1 MELFA
6 FPTGL
11 FTSVGTPFLLKG
23 VNWFGFETETF
34 CPHGLWKNSMDYLLN
49 FLKKEKV
56 NAIRVPISVEAALNL
71 DKKRPRGIDFGLNP
85 DLEGK
90 TAGEVMDVLV
100 KKCRKR
106 GIMIMPSMHRMDS
119 TDGIPELWY
128 SEKYPESRI
137 IEAWKH
143 IVSRYKNDP
152 TLFAVDLKN
161 EPHGVASWG
170 DGNIKTDWAMASERI
185 GNAILKLNPKVLIFV
200 EGISTTK
207 KGATSWWGGVV
218 DKVRERPVRL
228 SVKNKLVYSPHV
240 YGPDVFM
247 IDAFKQP
254 EFPRNLPAIWEAEW
268 GYIRKQKL
276 APIIIGEWGGRNE
289 AGTKDRVWHDLIK
302 KYFVQNGFACATFYW
317 SLNPNSG
324 DTKGL
329 LEDDWMTPVRHKL
342 DALTYVCPNPTDLLK
357 LKDAMQPLPNGSSY
371 AVVDVVTTQNTS
383 SEPFD
388 EWSMIVAHAP
398 IVSSIHDV
406 VNKIDTMVDNIAP
419 HDG

>member
-56 NAIRVPISVEAALNL
+56 NAIRVPISAEVALNL
-71 DKKRPRGIDFGLNP
+71 DKKPRGIDFRLNP
-85 DLEGK
+85 DLQGK
-90 TAGEVMDVLV
+90 NAGEVMDVFV
-100 KKCRKR
+100 KKCRQR

-161 EPHGVASWG
+161 EPHGVATWG
-170 DGNIKTDWAMASERI
+170 DGNVKTDWAMASERI
-185 GNAILKLNPKVLIFV
+185 GNAILKENPKLLIFV
-200 EGISTTK
+200 EGIDKTRT
-207 KGATSWWGGVV
+207 GDASWWGGVV

-247 IDAFKQP
+247 ISPFTQP
-254 EFPRNLPAIWEAEW
+254 NFPWNMPAIWDAQW

-276 APIIIGEWGGRNE
+276 APIVIGEWGGRNQ
-289 AGTKDRVWHDLIK
+289 AGTKDRIWHDQIK

-329 LEDDWMTPVRHKL
+329 LEDDWRTPVRHKL
-342 DALTYVCPNPTDLLK
+342 DALAYVCPNPTEMKTQDQ
-357 LKDAMQPLPNGSSY
+357 MQPLPEGSSY
-371 AVVDVVTTQNTS
+371 ADKNNTDPMHILNIVHQVD
-383 SEPFD
+383 D
-388 EWSMIVAHAP
+388 I
-398 IVSSIHDV
+398 
-406 VNKIDTMVDNIAP
+406 IDDIP
-419 HDG
+419 YHFGK

>member
-11 FTSVGTPFLLKG
+11 FNHIGTPFLLKG

-34 CPHGLWKNSMDYLLN
+34 CPHGLWRNSMDYLLN
-49 FLKKEKV
+49 FLKKEKF
-56 NAIRVPISVEAALNL
+56 NAVRVPISVEAALNL
-71 DKKRPRGIDFGLNP
+71 DKRRPTGIDFSKNP
-85 DLEGK
+85 DLQGK
-90 TAGEVMDVLV
+90 TSGEVLDIFV

-106 GIMIMPSMHRMDS
+106 GILVMPSMHRMDS

-128 SEKYPESRI
+128 SEKYPETRI

-152 TLFAVDLKN
+152 TLFAIDLKN
-161 EPHGVASWG
+161 EPHGPASWG

-185 GNAILKLNPKVLIFV
+185 GNAMLRINPKLLIFV
-200 EGISTTK
+200 EGISKTK
-207 KGATSWWGGVV
+207 KGETSWWGGVV
-218 DKVRERPVRL
+218 DKIQERPVRL
-228 SVKNKLVYSPHV
+228 AVKNKLVYSPHV

-254 EFPRNLPAIWEAEW
+254 TFPRNLPRIWDAEW

-289 AGTKDRVWHDLIK
+289 ANTNDRVWHDTIK
-302 KYFVQNGFACATFYW
+302 TYFVKNGFSCATFYW

-329 LEDDWMTPVRHKL
+329 LEDDWATPINHKL
-342 DALTYVCPNPTDLLK
+342 DALAYVCPNPTDLLK
-357 LKDAMQPLPNGSSY
+357 LREGLQPLPTMPTPSLNTTDTQDETDKKNMISIP
-371 AVVDVVTTQNTS
+371 VV
-383 SEPFD
+383 P
-388 EWSMIVAHAP
+388 
-398 IVSSIHDV
+398 
-406 VNKIDTMVDNIAP
+406 NILFEYMNVHYENLGGKRRAL
-419 HDG
+419 

>member
-11 FTSVGTPFLLKG
+11 FTNVGTPFLLKG

-34 CPHGLWKNSMDYLLN
+34 CPHGLWRNSMDYLLN

-71 DKKRPRGIDFGLNP
+71 NKKRPRGIDFRLNP

-152 TLFAVDLKN
+152 TLFAIDLKN
-161 EPHGVASWG
+161 EPHGVATWG
-170 DGNIKTDWAMASERI
+170 DGNLKTDWAMASERI
-185 GNAILKLNPKVLIFV
+185 GNAILRENPKLLIFV

-207 KGATSWWGGVV
+207 RGETSWWGGVV

-254 EFPRNLPAIWEAEW
+254 DFPRNLPAIWDAQW
-268 GYIRKQKL
+268 GYLRKQKL
-276 APIIIGEWGGRNE
+276 APIVIGEWGGRNE
-289 AGTKDRVWHDLIK
+289 AGTKDRAWHDLIK
-302 KYFVQNGFACATFYW
+302 KYFVDNGFACATFYW

-342 DALTYVCPNPTDLLK
+342 DAIGYVCPNPTDLLK
-357 LKDAMQPLPNGSSY
+357 IRDAMQPLPSGSDN
-371 AVVDVVTTQNTS
+371 VDANNTNKNNTES
-383 SEPFD
+383 TPFD
-388 EWSMIVAHAP
+388 DWYGVVPSVNNVIHKMENIVDMPTHYGKGGKRR
-398 IVSSIHDV
+398 S
-406 VNKIDTMVDNIAP
+406 
-419 HDG
+419 